1 MFIIYY
7 GTEILSLFNRIKNI
21 IRSNINSKESVYEND
36 FGPETNFEN
45 FRPTFEDEEF
55 VERVE
60 QAFEKKANPKSD
72 SLEHEYYANLELPYG
87 AGFDEI
93 KSAYRHLLKKYHP
106 DKFYGNP
113 QKLKIAQDVVKKLN
127 IAYNY
132 FEQKYNR

>member
-1 MFIIYY
+1 M
-7 GTEILSLFNRIKNI
+7 SLFKRLKNI
-21 IRSNINSKESVYEND
+21 IRSNVNSKESTYAND
-36 FGPETNFEN
+36 FGPEINFEN

-60 QAFEKKANPKSD
+60 QAFEKKANPD
-72 SLEHEYYANLELPYG
+72 SNSVEHEYYANLELPYG

-93 KSAYRHLLKKYHP
+93 KAAYKRLLKKYHP

-113 QKLKIAQDVVKKLN
+113 KKLEIAQEVVKKLN

-132 FEQKYNR
+132 FEQKYNNL